1 MNLTALSTT
10 ELTLI
15 IALAVIVFAGIAA
28 WQGKANKE
36 DLRQAMI
43 HYRTLFEEL
52 GGAPDLAQAKAAS

>member
-28 WQGKANKE
+28 WQGKANTE
-36 DLRQAMI
+36 RLA
-43 HYRTLFEEL
+43 L
-52 GGAPDLAQAKAAS
+52 GHDSLPHPV